1 MQGKVNYNGAAVN
14 QGNLS
19 VTIYSASSGG
29 SAIYSDTFLYAINNS
44 FFDVMLGA
52 AVPLNLS
59 YGENYWLS
67 LSVNGQSISWA
78 GGNSRLKFY
87 SSTGNTSSSIKLS
100 SAGSNTLLNATNGT
114 VNAGLHVGALSG
126 GQAGASIGTNSN
138 HQFRLFANGTDALT
152 VDTNGNVGIGTTNPG
167 QLLSL
172 NQSAPGGGASLSI
185 LQPYI
190 SNGDYTQIYLGK
202 SVGTNTLGTISYVP
216 SATAASSTLRLG
228 LYGSSDT
235 LAINGNG
242 NVGIGRTPA
251 TYKLEVEGDASKTT
265 AGSWQAN
272 SDARIKKDVSNISG
286 AVSALN
292 LLRPV
297 MFKYT
302 DEYKAQH
309 PSIKDKYYYNFIAQE
324 FQKVFPSEV
333 TVTNDTLPNGE
344 RILAI
349 DPYVLTPYLVKAIQ
363 EQQKEIESQQREID
377 GLKAGVA
384 ALERKQ

>member
-1 MQGKVNYNGAAVN
+1 LQGKVNYNGAAVN